1 MQRSNESGVPIGRLR
16 RRVLLERIVA
26 RLEFVDSGKWVLK
39 GGMALEVRLANRAR
53 LTKDID
59 LALREEQADGDLIE
73 RRLVDAL
80 STDPHND
87 RLCSLRQCPRSSK
100 PTVGVTSRGDPE
112 SPLRLPVDLSEQC
125 SLTSHRDHMKC
136 WLPIASLCRTL
147 LISPAF
153 RQRLWKLST

>member
-59 LALREEQADGDLIE
+59 FALREEQADGDLIE
-73 RRLVDAL
+73 QRLIDAL
-80 STDPHND
+80 SSDPHND
-87 RLCSLRQCPRSSK
+87 RFVFTT
-100 PTVGVTSRGDPE
+100 TVPEKLKADGGVTSRGDPE
-112 SPLRLPVDLSEQC
+112 SPLRY
-125 SLTSHRDHMKC
+125 
-136 WLPIASLCRTL
+136 LCGRVAL
-147 LISPAF
+147 N
-153 RQRLWKLST
+153 R